1 MIITDDMAEKIQSIL
16 SDEESMRQIK
26 ELAALFGGELASVSG
41 PAAENPPSSEETS
54 GVDTGINPAQI
65 MGLMS
70 VFSKSDSGCNL
81 IAALKPLL
89 SADKQ
94 LKADRAIKMLKLY
107 KVYTA
112 LKDSGMLNTRGL

>member
-1 MIITDDMAEKIQSIL
+1 MAEKIQSIL

-26 ELAALFGGELASVSG
+26 ELAALFGGELTSVNA
-41 PAAENPPSSEETS
+41 PAAENPLPSEEFTA
-54 GVDTGINPAQI
+54 DTGINPAQI

-107 KVYTA
+107 NVYTA
-112 LKDSGMLNTRGL
+112 MKDSGMLNNLGL

>member
-1 MIITDDMAEKIQSIL
+1 MAEKIQSIL

-26 ELAALFGGELASVSG
+26 ELAALFGGELTSVTA
-41 PAAENPPSSEETS
+41 PAAENPLPSDNTA
-54 GVDTGINPAQI
+54 GFDMGINPAQI
-65 MGLMS
+65 MGIMS
-70 VFSKSDSGCNL
+70 AFSKSDSGCNL

-107 KVYTA
+107 NVYTA
-112 LKDSGMLNTRGL
+112 MKDSGMLNNLGL